1 MGVKGD
7 ITNTRVELS
16 SCQPGWHNFPRKR
29 ITPYLTTF
37 YNSKN
42 GKQ

>member
-16 SCQPGWHNFPRKR
+16 ACQPDWHNFLRKAH
-29 ITPYLTTF
+29 
-37 YNSKN
+37 NSLFN
-42 GKQ
+42 SIL